1 MPRTATRIA
10 LRAGATATVAAVIIG
25 GAALPAHAAASDATQ
40 AEGRLIAGSGTI
52 DLDDVAALAGS
63 FGATAPGG
71 QAAGGSDPLDLAVL
85 NSIGINVPG
94 GIQLLGQN
102 GLVNVGVAGQVAA
115 TDTTSA
121 VAASGAVGADGAIQV
136 GPGTPGTGATVN
148 LTPLLGDLDV
158 DGVVSELSVGLGAL
172 SARAEA
178 DRTFDGADVTTDY
191 QVAGAQVRLVSPAVQ
206 QLVTSLDTTLGT
218 TDTTVNTA
226 LGEDGLTTDLTA
238 SLLGP
243 VTDAV
248 NTLGLGVLSLDDTT
262 AQLTADVDLQGALA
276 TVTQQPLTD
285 GPVTLDLST
294 GVVSIDLGQ
303 LYTLNDLPANTKLL
317 ASDTVNAQIT
327 GAISDI
333 LTEQLPALLTSTI
346 TNALDAAAVQL
357 VVDTGVDLA
366 GLDVAGLTL
375 TVDTTVGDL
384 LGTGDGATLTV
395 AGDGILGPVLDT
407 LDPLLQPLLG
417 STVVPALTGI
427 VGDVLGGDFVANTVQ
442 TLLTT
447 ATGTVTALD
456 PLLDIV
462 NELVSITINSQTAPA
477 FTEPTADAT
486 GATTVRAVRVQLLPA
501 ADLATVDLATATVQA
516 DPFAGIAITSP
527 EDGTDYTVET
537 DDDTTDV
544 PVTGTAEPGADV
556 DVTLDGDADGVQSTV
571 ADEDGTWTVTFPD
584 VAVGDHE
591 AEAVETIGALV
602 SDPDS
607 VTFAV
612 AAAPV
617 DPTDPTD
624 PTDPGTPG
632 GPGGPGAGGDGGAGG
647 VGGAGGAGGL
657 GAGAG
662 AGAGPGSLAFT
673 GAEVLPLMLLA
684 GLLLAAGG
692 GTLVARRLRRV

>member
-1 MPRTATRIA
+1 MPRTATRFA

-40 AEGRLIAGSGTI
+40 AEGRLLAGSGTI

-71 QAAGGSDPLDLAVL
+71 TTGGQSDPLDLSVL

-121 VAASGAVGADGAIQV
+121 VAAAGAVGADGAIQV
-136 GPGTPGTGATVN
+136 GPGTPGAGATVN

-206 QLVTSLDTTLGT
+206 QLVQTLDTSLGT
-218 TDTTVNTA
+218 TDDTVNAA
-226 LGEDGLTTDLTA
+226 LGADGLTTDLTA

-243 VTDAV
+243 VTSAL

-262 AQLTADVDLQGALA
+262 AQLTADVDLQGALS
-276 TVTQQPLTD
+276 TVTQQSLTD
-285 GPVTLDLST
+285 GPVTIDLSS

-303 LYTLNDLPANTKLL
+303 LYTLNDLPANTTLL
-317 ASDTVNAQIT
+317 ASDTINAQIT

-333 LTEQLPALLTSTI
+333 LTEQLPALLTTTL
-346 TNALDAAAVQL
+346 TNALDVADVQL
-357 VVDTGVDLA
+357 VVDTGVDLLGA
-366 GLDVAGLTL
+366 NVAGLTL

-384 LGTGDGATLTV
+384 LGAGDGATLDV
-395 AGDGILGPVLDT
+395 AGTGILAPVLGT

-417 STVVPALTGI
+417 STIVPALTGI
-427 VGDVLGGDFVANTVQ
+427 VGDVLGGDFVADTVQ
-442 TLLTT
+442 ALLTT
-447 ATGTVTALD
+447 VTGTVTALD

-477 FTEPTADAT
+477 FTEPTADST

-516 DPFAGIAITSP
+516 DPFAGIAITTP
-527 EDGTDYTVET
+527 EDGTDYAVPS
-537 DDDTTDV
+537 DDDTIDV

-556 DVTLDGDADGVQSTV
+556 DVTLDGDDEGVQSTV

-591 AEAVETIGALV
+591 AVAVETIGTLV

-617 DPTDPTD
+617 DPTDPGT
-624 PTDPGTPG
+624 PGTPGTPG
-632 GPGGPGAGGDGGAGG
+632 GPGAGGNGGAGG
-647 VGGAGGAGGL
+647 VGGAGNGGAGNGS
-657 GAGAG
+657 GT
-662 AGAGPGSLAFT
+662 GSLAYT
-673 GAEVLPLMLLA
+673 GAEVLPLLLLA

-692 GTLVARRLRRV
+692 GTLVARRLRRA

>member
-1 MPRTATRIA
+1 MPRTATRFA

-40 AEGRLIAGSGTI
+40 AEGRLIAGSGTV

-71 QAAGGSDPLDLAVL
+71 TAAGQSDPLDLSVL
-85 NSIGINVPG
+85 GSIGINVPG

-115 TDTTSA
+115 TDTGSA
-121 VAASGAVGADGAIQV
+121 VAAAGAVGADGAIQV
-136 GPGTPGTGATVN
+136 GPGTPGAGATVN
-148 LTPLLGDLDV
+148 LTPLLADLDV
-158 DGVVSELSVGLGAL
+158 DDVVSQLSVGLGAL

-178 DRTFDGADVTTDY
+178 TRTFDGADVTTDY

-206 QLVTSLDTTLGT
+206 QLVTSLDTTLGA
-218 TDTTVNTA
+218 TDDRVNGA
-226 LGEDGLTTDLTA
+226 LGGDGLTTDLTA
-238 SLLGP
+238 SLTGP
-243 VTDAV
+243 VTSAL
-248 NTLGLGVLSLDDTT
+248 NTLGLGVLALDGTT
-262 AQLTADVDLQGALA
+262 AELTADVDLQGALA
-276 TVTQQPLTD
+276 TVTEQPLTD
-285 GPVTLDLST
+285 GPVAIDLST
-294 GVVSIDLGQ
+294 GVVTVDLAQ

-333 LTEQLPALLTSTI
+333 LTEQLPTLLTTAL
-346 TNALDAAAVQL
+346 TNALDVADVQL
-357 VVDTGVDLA
+357 VVDTGVDLLGA
-366 GLDVAGLTL
+366 NAAGLTL

-395 AGDGILGPVLDT
+395 EGTGILAPVLGALDT
-407 LDPLLQPLLG
+407 ALQPLLG
-417 STVVPALTGI
+417 STIVPALTGI
-427 VGDVLGGDFVANTVQ
+427 VGDVLGGDFVADTVQ

-447 ATGTVTALD
+447 VTATVTALD

-462 NELVSITINSQTAPA
+462 NQLVSITINSQTAPA

-501 ADLATVDLATATVQA
+501 TDLATVDLATATVQA
-516 DPFAGIAITSP
+516 DPYAGITITSP
-527 EDGTDYTVET
+527 EDGTDYAVGT

-556 DVTLDGDADGVQSTV
+556 DVTLDGDDDGVQSTV
-571 ADEDGTWTVTFPD
+571 ADEDGTWTVTFPG
-584 VAVGDHE
+584 VPVGDHE
-591 AEAVETIGALV
+591 AVGVETIGTLV
-602 SDPDS
+602 SDPAA

-617 DPTDPTD
+617 DPTDPGT
-624 PTDPGTPG
+624 PGTPG
-632 GPGGPGAGGDGGAGG
+632 TPGAGGGTGGNGNGNA
-647 VGGAGGAGGL
+647 GAGGAGSGS
-657 GAGAG
+657 GAGT
-662 AGAGPGSLAFT
+662 GSLAFT
-673 GAEVLPLMLLA
+673 GAEVLPLLLLA

-692 GTLVARRLRRV
+692 STLVARRLRRA